1 VKVRFCAS
9 QELLHPS
16 CRKSVHRVGP
26 RMGCGGSTS
35 ASSAYDEECP
45 PPPGPAPLEKGGSR
59 SRSLRRL
66 REPTEDEMK
75 AAGCSTVQQRYMG
88 TARELRSSGFKG
100 RVRMI
105 SVALNY
111 EGTDSPLG
119 CRVDSERIN
128 RVAKRAGCKDI
139 VKLYDDGS
147 TAKFPDRAGVVEA
160 IREVGARCGPEDY
173 LVVSYSGHGNS
184 VENASAATGV
194 DCLLCLRT
202 RDGEDETMVDD
213 ELATLITDSI
223 GRRVRILVLVDAC
236 HSGGILDMD
245 TPGLWTGRRVCCI
258 SGCKEGQLSVDSGNG
273 GVMTNAL
280 LQVLG
285 KRKVRRRRAKRDLS
299 VQFVF
304 NRMVAAMP
312 EDDDE
317 EEDDEE
323 EGDDD
328 HDDEEEEE
336 DDDEDAPG
344 YVKYWDDLSRD
355 ERTAAAALGFTKE
368 KWDGDDDEGT
378 AGERY
383 WSDLSKKEKASAK
396 VLGYDEE
403 DWDEEEEES
412 DEDSDEEQEGEA
424 DPGQDLTLS
433 WPAGQDPCKI
443 TWPF

>member
-1 VKVRFCAS
+1 
-9 QELLHPS
+9 
-16 CRKSVHRVGP
+16 
-26 RMGCGGSTS
+26 
-35 ASSAYDEECP
+35 
-45 PPPGPAPLEKGGSR
+45 
-59 SRSLRRL
+59 
-66 REPTEDEMK
+66 MK
-75 AAGCSTVQQRYMG
+75 AAGCSTLQQRYMG
-88 TARELRSSGFKG
+88 TAKELRSSGFKG
-100 RVRMI
+100 RVRLI

-111 EGTDSPLG
+111 EGTDAPLG
-119 CRVDSERIN
+119 CRLDSERIN

-147 TAKFPDRAGVVEA
+147 TAKFPDRAGVAEA

-173 LVVSYSGHGNS
+173 FVFSYSGHGDS
-184 VENASAATGV
+184 VENASAPTGV

-202 RDGEDETMVDD
+202 RDREDETMVDD
-213 ELATLITDSI
+213 ELATLITSAV
-223 GRRVRILVLVDAC
+223 GRHVRILVLVDAC

-258 SGCKEGQLSVDSGNG
+258 SGCKEGQLSKDSGNG

-285 KRKVRRRRAKRDLS
+285 KRKVKRRRAKRDLS

-312 EDDDE
+312 EEEESEDDDE
-317 EEDDEE
+317 
-323 EGDDD
+323 
-328 HDDEEEEE
+328 DDEEEEE
-336 DDDEDAPG
+336 DDDEEEDNDEDTPG
-344 YVKYWDDLSRD
+344 YAKYWDDLSRD
-355 ERTAAAALGFTKE
+355 ERRAAVALGYTKE
-368 KWDGDDDEGT
+368 KWDGGDDEGT

-383 WSDLSKKEKASAK
+383 WSDLSKKQKASAK

-403 DWDEEEEES
+403 GWNEESES
-412 DEDSDEEQEGEA
+412 DEESEEDAEREEE
-424 DPGQDLTLS
+424 PGQDLTLS